1 MRRHPVK
8 PRFCS
13 AIAAATLLTL
23 AASVSFSAA
32 QGPPASGGATPA
44 GPAPRLHN
52 GKPDL
57 SGVWM
62 PPYVP
67 DMSRNGR
74 GQLGHAVPPFS
85 PTDTPQERQ
94 SRHAAGHWA
103 ELPFTPAGLADWQTY
118 DAANGDYTGSC
129 LPFGLNRSINAPNP
143 FQIVQADRYVA
154 LLFEVNNWFH
164 VVPMGADH
172 PKDLEPIWYGH
183 SVGKWDGDTLVI
195 DTIGFNG
202 YTRLDTVGHPHSD
215 ALHVIQTFTRID
227 AGHLAYTVTIDDPKF
242 YTRPWKNERTFT
254 LLQGELIEYSCE
266 ENNKDLREG
275 HIKAWTPPWI
285 KKP

>member
-1 MRRHPVK
+1 
-8 PRFCS
+8 
-13 AIAAATLLTL
+13 
-23 AASVSFSAA
+23 
-32 QGPPASGGATPA
+32 
-44 GPAPRLHN
+44 
-52 GKPDL
+52 
-57 SGVWM
+57 M

-74 GQLGHAVPPFS
+74 GQVGHAETPFL
-85 PTDTPQERQ
+85 PVDTPQERQ
-94 SRHAAGHWA
+94 TRHAAGQWA

-143 FQIVQADRYVA
+143 FQIVQTDRYVA

-164 VVPMGADH
+164 VVPMGVGH
-172 PKDLEPIWYGH
+172 PQNLEPIWYGH

-227 AGHLAYTVTIDDPKF
+227 AGRLAYTVTIDDPKF

-254 LLQGELIEYSCE
+254 LSQGELLEYSCE

-275 HIKAWTPPWI
+275 HIKAWTPPWL

>member
-1 MRRHPVK
+1 VKRRVYGG
-8 PRFCS
+8 
-13 AIAAATLLTL
+13 IAAAGLVPLLCL
-23 AASVSFSAA
+23 AIAQA
-32 QGPPASGGATPA
+32 QGQPGPVATRPVPT
-44 GPAPRLHN
+44 GPAPRLPN

-57 SGVWM
+57 NGVWM

-74 GQLGHAVPPFS
+74 GQQGHAEAPFS
-85 PTDTPQERQ
+85 PGDTPQARQ
-94 SRHAAGHWA
+94 TLRASGQWA
-103 ELPFTPAGLADWQTY
+103 ELPFTEWGLKDWQTY
-118 DAANGDYTGSC
+118 DAADGDYTGSC

-143 FQIVQADRYVA
+143 FQIVQTDRYIT

-164 VVPMGADH
+164 VVPMGIEH
-172 PKDLEPIWYGH
+172 PRNPEPIWYGH
-183 SVGKWDGDTLVI
+183 SVGRWEGDTLVV

-215 ALHVIQTFTRID
+215 ALHVIQTFTRTD
-227 AGHLAYTVTIDDPKF
+227 AGHLAYTVTIDDPKT
-242 YTRPWKNERTFT
+242 YTKPWKNERTIT

-275 HIKAWTPPWI
+275 HIKAWTPPWV